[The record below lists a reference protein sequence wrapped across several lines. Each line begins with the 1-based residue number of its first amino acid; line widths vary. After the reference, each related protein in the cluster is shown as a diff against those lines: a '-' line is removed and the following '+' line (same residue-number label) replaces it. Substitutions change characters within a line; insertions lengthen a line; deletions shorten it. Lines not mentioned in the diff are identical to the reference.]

1 MTFFIKIL
9 NSNMLV
15 LQPHIETDFQSGTGT
30 EKLPF
35 RTPLWPWEPFGENHG
50 LLPNYQNFFKTFSLI
65 SRVGICKHY
74 TF

>member
-1 MTFFIKIL
+1 
-9 NSNMLV
+9 MLV

-50 LLPNYQNFFKTFSLI
+50 LLPNYQIFLKLLALLVESGFASIILFKLN
-65 SRVGICKHY
+65 R
-74 TF
+74 